1 MIPGSTVL
9 IASTEPIT
17 AEAMDAAPDLRL
29 ITRVGIGLDNVDLI
43 AARDRNIA
51 VSYTPDAPSP
61 AVAELTIGLMFDLL
75 RGISRADRLM
85 HSGVWAR
92 LLGRRLDGLTVG
104 ILGVGRIGRRVIQIL
119 SSAFP
124 NTTILANDLVPD
136 HSLGKTCRVQWVD
149 KKTIYSMSD
158 IITIH
163 LPLTKDTRNL
173 ITEREIGRM
182 KASASLINTSRGGI
196 VDEAA
201 LASALT
207 AGRLRGAAID
217 VFEEE
222 PYSGVLTSVEQCILT
237 CHMGSM
243 SEDCRSAME
252 REAVEDVLRFVRGE
266 PLRQP
271 VPQAEYDNRL

>member
-1 MIPGSTVL
+1 
-9 IASTEPIT
+9 
-17 AEAMDAAPDLRL
+17 
-29 ITRVGIGLDNVDLI
+29 
-43 AARDRNIA
+43 
-51 VSYTPDAPSP
+51 
-61 AVAELTIGLMFDLL
+61 
-75 RGISRADRLM
+75 
-85 HSGVWAR
+85 
-92 LLGRRLDGLTVG
+92 
-104 ILGVGRIGRRVIQIL
+104 
-119 SSAFP
+119 
-124 NTTILANDLVPD
+124 
-136 HSLGKTCRVQWVD
+136 
-149 KKTIYSMSD
+149 MSD

-163 LPLTKDTRNL
+163 LPLTRDTRNF
-173 ITEREIGRM
+173 ITEREMERM
-182 KASASLINTSRGGI
+182 KPSASLINTSRGGI
-196 VDEAA
+196 VDEVA